1 MSARAA
7 NNESS
12 IHKDEAGRW
21 HGYVSMGLREGGRR
35 DRRHI
40 SGRSRREVVTKV
52 RALEAKR
59 DAGTALGAG
68 TPPTVAVWLTE
79 YLDNVAARRVRP
91 STLDRYRSLARVH
104 IIPRLGHHRLDRL
117 QPEHVERMYTAM
129 ADTGLASATVLQA
142 HRLLSRALKIAM
154 QRGRIGRNVCSLVDA
169 PSLSHHEIEPLTVEE
184 ARRIHTTAGARRN
197 GARWAIALALGLRQG
212 EALGL
217 QWSDIDLDAPTLTVR
232 RALQRQR
239 GKGLVLVEPK
249 SRSGRRTIALPE
261 PVAELLRAHR
271 VAQNAERLHAGS
283 EWHSL
288 DFVFAQRT
296 GLPIDS
302 RADRRDWDQLL
313 KDAGVRP
320 ARLHDARHTAA
331 TTLLIMGVPARVVMQ
346 ILGHSQ
352 IGLTL
357 GTYSHVV
364 PELATD
370 AADKMAQA
378 YWR

>member
-1 MSARAA
+1 MGTRAS

-12 IHKDEAGRW
+12 IHQDDQGRW

-35 DRRHI
+35 DRRHV
-40 SGRSRREVVTKV
+40 SGTTRREVVTKV
-52 RALEAKR
+52 RALENKR
-59 DAGTALGAG
+59 DAGIALGAG
-68 TPPTVAVWLTE
+68 APPTVAVWMTE

-104 IIPRLGHHRLDRL
+104 IIPRIGHHRLDRL
-117 QPEHVERMYTAM
+117 QPEHVEKMYTAM
-129 ADTGLASATVLQA
+129 AAGGLAPASVLQA

-154 QRGRIGRNVCSLVDA
+154 QRGRIARNVCTLVDA
-169 PSLSHHEIEPLTVEE
+169 PSLTHHEIEPLSVAE
-184 ARRIHTTAGARRN
+184 ARQILETAAKRRN
-197 GARWAIALALGLRQG
+197 GARWAVALALGLRQG

-239 GKGLVLVEPK
+239 GQGLVLVEPK
-249 SRSGRRTIALPE
+249 SRAGRRTIALPD
-261 PVAELLRAHR
+261 PVVELLRAHR

-283 EWHSL
+283 EWRQL

-296 GLPIDS
+296 GQPIDS

-313 KDAGVRP
+313 QDAGVRP

-331 TTLLIMGVPARVVMQ
+331 TTLLLMGVPARVVMQ

-370 AADKMAQA
+370 AAEKMATA

>member
-1 MSARAA
+1 MGTRAS

-12 IHKDEAGRW
+12 IHQDAAGRW

-35 DRRHI
+35 DRRHV
-40 SGRSRREVVTKV
+40 SGPSRREVVTKV

-91 STLDRYRSLARVH
+91 STLDRYQSMARVH
-104 IIPRLGHHRLDRL
+104 IIPAVGHHRLDRL

-129 ADTGLASATVLQA
+129 ANLGLAPATVLQA

-154 QRGRIGRNVCSLVDA
+154 QRGRVGRNVCTLVDA
-169 PSLSHHEIEPLTVEE
+169 PSLTHHEIQPLTVAD
-184 ARRIHTTAGARRN
+184 ARKILTTATTRRN
-197 GARWAIALALGLRQG
+197 GARWAVALALGLRQG

-217 QWSDIDLDAPTLTVR
+217 QWSDIDLDAPSLTVR

-261 PVAELLRAHR
+261 PVVELLRDHQLAQDGERAHAR
-271 VAQNAERLHAGS
+271 D
-283 EWHSL
+283 EWRDL
-288 DFVFAQRT
+288 DFVFAQPT
-296 GLPIDS
+296 GTPIDS

-313 KDAGVRP
+313 KDSEVRP

-370 AADKMAQA
+370 AADKIAQA

>member
-1 MSARAA
+1 MATRAS

-12 IHKDEAGRW
+12 IHQDTAGRW

-35 DRRHI
+35 DRRHV
-40 SGRSRREVVTKV
+40 SGPSRREVVTKV

-91 STLDRYRSLARVH
+91 STLDRYRSMARVH
-104 IIPRLGHHRLDRL
+104 IIPRVGHHRLDRL

-129 ADTGLASATVLQA
+129 AGLGLAPATVLQA

-154 QRGRIGRNVCSLVDA
+154 QRGRVGRNVCTLVDA
-169 PSLSHHEIEPLTVEE
+169 PSLVHHEIQPLSVDD
-184 ARRIHTTAGARRN
+184 ARKILTTANTRRN
-197 GARWAIALALGLRQG
+197 GARWAVALALGLRQG
-212 EALGL
+212 EALGI
-217 QWSDIDLDAPTLTVR
+217 QWSDIDLDAPSLTVR

-249 SRSGRRTIALPE
+249 SRAGRRTIALPE
-261 PVAELLRAHR
+261 PIVDLLHAHRLTQDGERAHAR
-271 VAQNAERLHAGS
+271 NA
-283 EWHSL
+283 WHDL
-288 DFVFAQRT
+288 DFVFAQPT
-296 GLPIDS
+296 GAPIDS

-313 KDAGVRP
+313 KDSEVRP

-364 PELATD
+364 PELAND
-370 AADKMAQA
+370 AADKMAKA
-378 YWR
+378 YWS

>member
-1 MSARAA
+1 
-7 NNESS
+7 
-12 IHKDEAGRW
+12 
-21 HGYVSMGLREGGRR
+21 
-35 DRRHI
+35 
-40 SGRSRREVVTKV
+40 
-52 RALEAKR
+52 
-59 DAGTALGAG
+59 
-68 TPPTVAVWLTE
+68 
-79 YLDNVAARRVRP
+79 
-91 STLDRYRSLARVH
+91 
-104 IIPRLGHHRLDRL
+104 
-117 QPEHVERMYTAM
+117 
-129 ADTGLASATVLQA
+129 
-142 HRLLSRALKIAM
+142 M
-154 QRGRIGRNVCSLVDA
+154 QRGRIGRNVCTLVDA
-169 PSLSHHEIEPLTVEE
+169 PSLNHHEIEPLTVAE
-184 ARRIHTTAGARRN
+184 ARQILATAAKRRN
-197 GARWAIALALGLRQG
+197 GARWAVALALGLRQG

-217 QWSDIDLDAPTLTVR
+217 QWSDIDFDAPTLTVR

-249 SRSGRRTIALPE
+249 SRAGRRTIALPE
-261 PVAELLRAHR
+261 PVVELLRAHR

-283 EWHSL
+283 EWRAR

-331 TTLLIMGVPARVVMQ
+331 TTLLLMGVPARVVMQ

-370 AADKMAQA
+370 AANKMATA
-378 YWR
+378 YWS

>member
-1 MSARAA
+1 MATRAS

-12 IHKDEAGRW
+12 IHQDTTGRW
-21 HGYVSMGLREGGRR
+21 HGYVSMGLREGGHR
-35 DRRHI
+35 DRRHV
-40 SGRSRREVVTKV
+40 SGPTRRAVVTKV
-52 RALEAKR
+52 RALETKR
-59 DAGTALGAG
+59 DAGTALEAG

-79 YLDNVAARRVRP
+79 YLDTVAARRVRP
-91 STLDRYRSLARVH
+91 STLDRYQSLARVH
-104 IIPRLGHHRLDRL
+104 IIPRVGHHRLDRL

-129 ADTGLASATVLQA
+129 AGLGLAPATVLQA
-142 HRLLSRALKIAM
+142 HRLLSRALKIAV
-154 QRGRIGRNVCSLVDA
+154 QRGRVGRNVCTLVDA
-169 PSLSHHEIEPLTVEE
+169 PSLVHHEIQPLSVAD
-184 ARRIHTTAGARRN
+184 ARKILTTARARRN
-197 GARWAIALALGLRQG
+197 GARWAVALALGLRQG

-217 QWSDIDLDAPTLTVR
+217 QWADVDLDAPSLTVR

-249 SRSGRRTIALPE
+249 SRSGRRTIALPV
-261 PVAELLRAHR
+261 PIVDLLQAHRHAQDGERAHAR
-271 VAQNAERLHAGS
+271 N
-283 EWHSL
+283 EWHDR
-288 DFVFAQRT
+288 DFVFAQPT
-296 GLPIDS
+296 GAPIDS
-302 RADRRDWDQLL
+302 RADRREWDQLL
-313 KDAGVRP
+313 KDSEVRP

-364 PELATD
+364 PELAIE
-370 AADKMAQA
+370 AADKIAQA